1 MIVVSSD
8 ILVEDGGSLEETPL
22 EETFN
27 KEVVNVMPRDI
38 ECVDPISIKFP
49 LGHIPTPIFY
59 HLHGIVLLF
68 HGSLNV
74 HLT

>member
-27 KEVVNVMPRDI
+27 KEVVDVIPRDM
-38 ECVDPISIKFP
+38 EYVAPISIE
-49 LGHIPTPIFY
+49 
-59 HLHGIVLLF
+59 
-68 HGSLNV
+68 
-74 HLT
+74 